1 MPKGIPKNGKRKPVK
16 AVMTTQEYIESL
28 ERNLNHHVN
37 RLDHVINDCVE
48 RIKASEQAI
57 EARCNV
63 LKVKIE
69 DQRKLIAE
77 IAGFKYAE
85 AQLPSIGEVA
95 QLSGFGKTDPEP
107 RKQTAREAYSE
118 GYDQAMRDIQE
129 RLFKEIKK

>member
-57 EARCNV
+57 EARIRRIVNV
-63 LKVKIE
+63 PMPGPVGIVRVHL
-69 DQRKLIAE
+69 
-77 IAGFKYAE
+77 E
-85 AQLPSIGEVA
+85 AP
-95 QLSGFGKTDPEP
+95 
-107 RKQTAREAYSE
+107 
-118 GYDQAMRDIQE
+118 
-129 RLFKEIKK
+129 